1 MSFCLESV
9 EMAESV
15 EMEGNSMLLINNFI
29 FMKILE
35 HSMIVEFPQQFEPCN
50 ASKIVN
56 TKCEVASV
64 PFNLLRRLMRTVLDA
79 PLNLKSCV
87 NSPMEALGVHMHS
100 VNTRN
105 MCVLAG
111 YARSACWSAARSSAS
126 RKSPSRRA

>member
-1 MSFCLESV
+1 MEEF
-9 EMAESV
+9 V

-56 TKCEVASV
+56 TKCEVAFV
-64 PFNLLRRLMRTVLDA
+64 RFNLLRRLMRTVLDA

-87 NSPMEALGVHMHS
+87 NSPMEALA
-100 VNTRN
+100 
-105 MCVLAG
+105 CI
-111 YARSACWSAARSSAS
+111 YA
-126 RKSPSRRA
+126 